1 MEKEIEY
8 LKKYYKGDIKDA
20 IKRLQNNEPVQ
31 YIVGDVD
38 FYGYTLDVD
47 KNVLIPRRETEELVE
62 YVIKYAKRLN
72 KPSII
77 DVGTG
82 TGAIA
87 IALSKELNLPV
98 YASDISP
105 KAIEVARKNVEKT
118 DSKVSLLLGDMLKPY
133 IDKNIKVDILVSN
146 PPYIREDEKI
156 EKIVKDNEPEIAL
169 YAPNNGLFYY
179 EEILKK
185 YGNLFVS
192 VVYFI
197 SNCFKFIRSIR
208 KRSTLWQKST
218 TRTTATSACSRT
230 RPWPSSAMA
239 PQAPPLPWT

>member
-20 IKRLQNNEPVQ
+20 IKRLWNNEPVQ

-38 FYGYTLDVD
+38 FYGYTLDVN

-62 YVIKYAKRLN
+62 YVIKYAKRFN

-87 IALSKELNLPV
+87 IALSKELNLTV

-118 DSKVSLLLGDMLKPY
+118 NSKVSLLLGDMLKPY
-133 IDKNIKVDILVSN
+133 MDKNIKVDILVSN
-146 PPYIREDEKI
+146 PPYIREDEEI

-179 EEILKK
+179 EEILKNASKVLNDKFLIAFEIGEKQGDDVKELAHK
-185 YGNLFVS
+185 YLKDVKVEIKKDLSDKNRFVF
-192 VVYFI
+192 VY
-197 SNCFKFIRSIR
+197 N
-208 KRSTLWQKST
+208 
-218 TRTTATSACSRT
+218 
-230 RPWPSSAMA
+230 
-239 PQAPPLPWT
+239 

>member
-20 IKRLQNNEPVQ
+20 IKRLWNNEPVQ

-38 FYGYTLDVD
+38 FYGYTLDVN

-118 DSKVSLLLGDMLKPY
+118 NSKVSLLLGDMLKPY
-133 IDKNIKVDILVSN
+133 IDRNIKADIIVSN
-146 PPYIREDEKI
+146 PPYIREDEEI
-156 EKIVKDNEPEIAL
+156 EKIVEEVITETGATTMKDMGKVMKAAKEKIGA
-169 YAPNNGLFYY
+169 AGDGKT
-179 EEILKK
+179 ISDTVKK
-185 YGNLFVS
+185 L
-192 VVYFI
+192 
-197 SNCFKFIRSIR
+197 
-208 KRSTLWQKST
+208 LQK
-218 TRTTATSACSRT
+218 
-230 RPWPSSAMA
+230 
-239 PQAPPLPWT
+239 

>member
-118 DSKVSLLLGDMLKPY
+118 DSKVSLLLGDMLK
-133 IDKNIKVDILVSN
+133 VDILVSN

-179 EEILKK
+179 EEILKNASKVLNNKFLIAFEIGEKQAFDVEKLAHK
-185 YGNLFVS
+185 YLKDVKVEIKKDLSDKNRFVF
-192 VVYFI
+192 VY
-197 SNCFKFIRSIR
+197 N
-208 KRSTLWQKST
+208 
-218 TRTTATSACSRT
+218 
-230 RPWPSSAMA
+230 
-239 PQAPPLPWT
+239 

>member
-20 IKRLQNNEPVQ
+20 IKRLWNNEPVQ

-38 FYGYTLDVD
+38 FYGYTLDVN

-72 KPSII
+72 KPSI
-77 DVGTG
+77 
-82 TGAIA
+82 IA

-118 DSKVSLLLGDMLKPY
+118 NSKVSLLLGDMLKPY
-133 IDKNIKVDILVSN
+133 MDKNIKVDILVSN
-146 PPYIREDEKI
+146 PPYIREDEEI

-179 EEILKK
+179 EEILKNASKILNDKFLIAFEIGEKQGDDVKELAHK
-185 YGNLFVS
+185 YLKDVKVEIKKDLSDKNRFVF
-192 VVYFI
+192 VY
-197 SNCFKFIRSIR
+197 N
-208 KRSTLWQKST
+208 
-218 TRTTATSACSRT
+218 
-230 RPWPSSAMA
+230 
-239 PQAPPLPWT
+239 

>member
-20 IKRLQNNEPVQ
+20 IKRLWNNEPVQ

-38 FYGYTLDVD
+38 FYGYTLDVN

-118 DSKVSLLLGDMLKPY
+118 NSKVSLLMGDMLKPY
-133 IDKNIKVDILVSN
+133 IEKNIKVDILVSN
-146 PPYIREDEKI
+146 PPYIREDEEI

-179 EEILKK
+179 EEILKNIKSYLNDK
-185 YGNLFVS
+185 YIIAFEIGMNQGNDIKNIIDK
-192 VVYFI
+192 YFI
-197 SNCFKFIRSIR
+197 TFCNVVILYQLHQIDR
-208 KRSTLWQKST
+208 KH
-218 TRTTATSACSRT
+218 
-230 RPWPSSAMA
+230 
-239 PQAPPLPWT
+239 

>member
-38 FYGYTLDVD
+38 FYGYTLDVN

-98 YASDISP
+98 YASDIST

-146 PPYIREDEKI
+146 PPYIREDEEI

-169 YAPNNGLFYY
+169 YAPDNKT
-179 EEILKK
+179 EA
-185 YGNLFVS
+185 V
-192 VVYFI
+192 
-197 SNCFKFIRSIR
+197 R
-208 KRSTLWQKST
+208 TLLDIIE
-218 TRTTATSACSRT
+218 RI
-230 RPWPSSAMA
+230 
-239 PQAPPLPWT
+239 